1 MKNIYIGLY
10 KIHDYIYRPTL
21 YEDVN
26 LYDWICLSI
35 KFPIPKKQKSK
46 KKNDHNVISKNE
58 PDELDLINNSDDET
72 VVTPVNKMKNT
83 EYSFM
88 SEHPQYL
95 THRAKMQPK
104 TENMVPNF
112 VPNCLP
118 RSDSGDRENY
128 CCTMITFF
136 KPWRKGNDLKP

>member
-1 MKNIYIGLY
+1 MKN
-10 KIHDYIYRPTL
+10 P
-21 YEDVN
+21 
-26 LYDWICLSI
+26 
-35 KFPIPKKQKSK
+35 
-46 KKNDHNVISKNE
+46 
-58 PDELDLINNSDDET
+58 
-72 VVTPVNKMKNT
+72 

-118 RSDSGDRENY
+118 RSDSGDREHY

-136 KPWRKGNDLKP
+136 KPWRKGNDLKPEANTWDNIFIKHEFSKHQINIMKFFNVRYECLDAQDDFYAK